1 MVVEGTTRRARA
13 AAVVLTVASLLILL
27 ALTPAGSASPTRAA
41 ANSVTFTDSTGEDA
55 AAPDI
60 TTITVSNDDQ
70 GMITWKINTP
80 NKATL
85 SGDMVFLMFIDSDAN
100 PGTGDDGFDYALE
113 LDGPLTGSAGVA
125 LFRWN
130 GTDYTATGV
139 PQSSLTFS
147 YANGPTIRLNR
158 ADIGG
163 TARFGFWTIAVSGVV
178 VSPTGEPD
186 FTNIHRD
193 LAPEVGTYSYDV
205 KVTPPRLVVKSFAFK
220 PLTPRAG
227 RPVSAVVTF
236 ARSDGA
242 APSAPPTAT
251 CRATV
256 GGRALRAS
264 ATVATNSRAT
274 CTWALAKT
282 AKGKTIRGTITVQ
295 ADGLKASRPFTARV
309 V

>member
-13 AAVVLTVASLLILL
+13 AAVLVAVASLLLLL
-27 ALTPAGSASPTRAA
+27 ALTPAGSASPTNAA

-60 TTITVSNDDQ
+60 TTTAVSNDDQ

-80 NKATL
+80 NRATL
-85 SGDMVFLMFIDSDAN
+85 TGDMEFLIFLDSDAN
-100 PGTGDDGFDYALE
+100 PGTGDDGFDYVIDLP
-113 LDGPLTGSAGVA
+113 GPLSGAAFVG

-130 GTDYTATGV
+130 GTDFTATGV

-163 TARFGFWTIAVSGVV
+163 TSRFGFLAIAVSGVV
-178 VSPTGEPD
+178 LGPSGEPD
-186 FTNIHRD
+186 YTNIHIDR
-193 LAPEVGTYSYDV
+193 APEIGTYSYDV
-205 KVTPPRLVVKSFAFK
+205 KITPPRLVVRSFSMK

-227 RPVSAVVTF
+227 RPVSVAVTF

-264 ATVATNSRAT
+264 GSVATNSRAT

>member
-1 MVVEGTTRRARA
+1 MVVEGTTRRAGA
-13 AAVVLTVASLLILL
+13 AAVVAGAALLALL
-27 ALTPAGSASPTRAA
+27 ALTPSGSANPARSA

-55 AAPDI
+55 LAPDI
-60 TTITVSNDDQ
+60 TTITVSNDDK
-70 GMITWKINTP
+70 GMIIWRINTP

-85 SGDMVFLMFIDSDAN
+85 AGDMLFLMFIDSDAN
-100 PGTGDDGFDYALE
+100 PGTGDDGFDYAIE

-130 GTDYTATGV
+130 GTEYTATGV
-139 PQSSLTFS
+139 PQSSLTFT

-178 VSPTGEPD
+178 LGPTGEPD

-193 LAPEVGTYSYDV
+193 FAPEVGTYSYDV
-205 KVTPPRLVVKSFAFK
+205 KITPPKLVVRSFGMR

-227 RPVSAVVTF
+227 RSFSTFVTF

-242 APSAPPTAT
+242 APSAAPTVT
-251 CRATV
+251 CRATI

-264 ATVATNSRAT
+264 GSTASTGRAT
-274 CTWALAKT
+274 CVWGVPKNG
-282 AKGKTIRGTITVQ
+282 KGKTIRGTVTVQ

>member
-13 AAVVLTVASLLILL
+13 AAVLLTVASLLILL
-27 ALTPAGSASPTRAA
+27 ALTPAGGASPMRAA

-85 SGDMVFLMFIDSDAN
+85 TADMLFLMFVDADAN
-100 PGTGDDGFDYALE
+100 SGTGDDGFDYAIE
-113 LDGPLTGSAGVA
+113 LDGPVAGSASIA

-130 GTDYTATGV
+130 GTEYSATGV

-163 TARFGFWTIAVSGVV
+163 TARFGFWTIAISGVV
-178 VSPTGEPD
+178 LGADGQPD
-186 FTNIHRD
+186 FNNIHRD
-193 LAPEVGTYSYDV
+193 FAPEVGTYSYDV
-205 KVTPPRLVVKSFAFK
+205 KITPPRLVMKTFSMK

-227 RPVSAVVTF
+227 RLVSVVVTF

-242 APSAPPTAT
+242 VPSAPPSAT

>member
-1 MVVEGTTRRARA
+1 MVVEGTTRRARG
-13 AAVVLTVASLLILL
+13 AAVLLTVATVLILL
-27 ALTPAGSASPTRAA
+27 VLTPAGSANPTSAA

-70 GMITWKINTP
+70 GIITWKINTP

-85 SGDMVFLMFIDSDAN
+85 AADMLYLMFIDSDAN
-100 PGTGDDGFDYALE
+100 SGTGDDGFDYALE
-113 LDGPLTGSAGVA
+113 LDGPLGGAAGVA

-130 GTDYTATGV
+130 GTEYTATGV
-139 PQSSLTFS
+139 PQSSLIFS
-147 YANGPTIRLNR
+147 YANGPTIKLNR

-163 TARFGFWTIAVSGVV
+163 TTRFGFWTIAISGVV
-178 VSPTGEPD
+178 LGADGQPD

-193 LAPEVGTYSYDV
+193 FAPEVGTFSYDV
-205 KVTPPRLVVKSFAFK
+205 KVTPPRLVMKTFSIK

-227 RPVSAVVTF
+227 RPVSVAVTF

-264 ATVATNSRAT
+264 ASVATNSRAT

>member
-1 MVVEGTTRRARA
+1 
-13 AAVVLTVASLLILL
+13 
-27 ALTPAGSASPTRAA
+27 
-41 ANSVTFTDSTGEDA
+41 
-55 AAPDI
+55 
-60 TTITVSNDDQ
+60 
-70 GMITWKINTP
+70 
-80 NKATL
+80 
-85 SGDMVFLMFIDSDAN
+85 
-100 PGTGDDGFDYALE
+100 LE
-113 LDGPLTGSAGVA
+113 GSAGIG

-130 GTDYTATGV
+130 GTEYSPTGV
-139 PQSSLTFS
+139 PQSSLIFS
-147 YANGPTIRLNR
+147 YANGPTIKLNR
-158 ADIGG
+158 SELGG
-163 TARFGFWTIAVSGVV
+163 TARFGFQTLAISGVALT
-178 VSPTGEPD
+178 PTGDLDP
-186 FTNIHRD
+186 TNIHRD
-193 LAPEVGTYSYDV
+193 LAPEVGIYSYDV
-205 KVTPPRLVVKSFAFK
+205 KITPPRLVVKSFSMR

-242 APSAPPTAT
+242 VPSAPPTAT

-282 AKGKTIRGTITVQ
+282 AKGKTIHGTITVQ